1 MGQLFTY
8 YRGINTVYSNVLIG
22 KTEDEAKDFIKRIN
36 IIHSLDDN
44 QDQIIS
50 EIRVVYEG
58 IIENN
63 YYDTPTRLNVLVD
76 ENRIIY
82 ELKDCG

>member
-50 EIRVVYEG
+50 EIRVVYEV